1 MSGMMKVLRKF
12 AGLEPDFWDFQV
24 IDIVDGTHYVFYS
37 GINPEGERVE
47 ISIDGINRKGRGIWF
62 KDLDPD
68 PYRGKHEEILLFMDS
83 SFNWHKYIAPGEGE
97 RFATVGKL
105 SFKLVPEMGIKESR
119 LPIIEKLRKKKGV
132 QYVLVAELFPWIP
145 DQEEIRNWLS
155 YVQAKGLIDRL
166 PEIETTMQKLQF
178 RVKDLES
185 KNLLLQEEVRRLAS
199 ERDVL
204 LREVMR
210 LRSEY
215 AFVRISGEVMQLM
228 EKLQVKQIE
237 EKREEIEK
245 PSFLERLRRKEDLQ
259 AKLEEI
265 DKRLKEIEEERQKAR
280 EEAGE

>member
-1 MSGMMKVLRKF
+1 
-12 AGLEPDFWDFQV
+12 
-24 IDIVDGTHYVFYS
+24 
-37 GINPEGERVE
+37 
-47 ISIDGINRKGRGIWF
+47 
-62 KDLDPD
+62 
-68 PYRGKHEEILLFMDS
+68 MDS

-185 KNLLLQEEVRRLAS
+185 KNLLLQEEVLSILFTLRQRKTFRRETLCFLTFNPLYIEATKSGSADLVTAPPPFNPLYIEAS
-199 ERDVL
+199 
-204 LREVMR
+204 
-210 LRSEY
+210 
-215 AFVRISGEVMQLM
+215 
-228 EKLQVKQIE
+228 
-237 EKREEIEK
+237 
-245 PSFLERLRRKEDLQ
+245 PT
-259 AKLEEI
+259 
-265 DKRLKEIEEERQKAR
+265 
-280 EEAGE
+280 